1 MVHTFSPLQKRDTR
15 FAAVIPVLTLTL
27 ALILSGC
34 ASVPPPD
41 SAMTQA
47 QSQIQAARD
56 AGAQDYDPVD
66 FGFAQDKFQQAQV
79 AMSNGK
85 YAQAADLAD
94 ESRADATLARTKALL
109 GQARGQIQSKTDANR
124 QLRAQNDEA
133 QSENDQ
139 HYQQQ
144 KAQLAAQMA
153 AMQQADNG
161 QDNGQDNGNGQDSGG
176 NPASSSTT
184 PAPATSS
191 APLPQQAPMQQDMP
205 APSSSVLNGA
215 SAQPQQQPQPGQGFQ
230 PTPDSGQQNQGGQ
243 P

>member
-1 MVHTFSPLQKRDTR
+1 MVHTISPLQRRDKR
-15 FAAVIPVLTLTL
+15 FAAAVPVLSATL
-27 ALILSGC
+27 ALILGGC

-47 QSQIQAARD
+47 QAQIQSARD

-79 AMSNGK
+79 AMANGK

-124 QLRAQNDEA
+124 QLRAQNEEA
-133 QSENDQ
+133 QTENDQ

-144 KAQLAAQMA
+144 KAQMAAQMA
-153 AMQQADNG
+153 AMQQSDDGQNG
-161 QDNGQDNGNGQDSGG
+161 QDNGG
-176 NPASSSTT
+176 NPASSGTSPV
-184 PAPATSS
+184 PASSS
-191 APLPQQAPMQQDMP
+191 ALPPQAPIQQDLP
-205 APSSSVLNGA
+205 APSSSVLNGT
-215 SAQPQQQPQPGQGFQ
+215 PGQQQPQGQGFQ
-230 PTPDSGQQNQGGQ
+230 SVPDSGQQNQGGQ
-243 P
+243 HE